1 MFPRT
6 RHTRSKSRK
15 PLRKQHGGAVQS
27 LAEFRFSDGSGRL
40 QSWIDWQTT
49 VSDTFPYFGKDGT
62 VSFEQYMASIQHQDE
77 IYKGAVSLIRKEIGI
92 DAAQS
97 EEDILAFYKT
107 NGEFETWQTIIQNY
121 LRDVIVLLTVNG
133 VTTTSIPTEP
143 LPFLLRPDVDNIC
156 IQSLANVFFLLQ
168 DDTTIQTIERFND
181 PTDTTI
187 RDSLE
192 VMLEKKYQSYS
203 MGLALS
209 VQQSELKGYFY
220 PGQDSG
226 SSKTDIT
233 FRSIFYDSSFWS
245 RVITN
250 IVAKTNA
257 MNYNAD
263 NTQEQWAFLTVD
275 LFRTYTE
282 GTNPLTDILTKVVA
296 QENRIRTT
304 NAGKRNKPTWTN
316 TLETNMNAYASRT
329 IPGTSITLGA
339 ILEKIS
345 FERLQFVLHLMYT
358 LEKTKPEWNAQKEL
372 LATLTA

>member
-40 QSWIDWQTT
+40 QSWIGWQAT

-77 IYKGAVSLIRKEIGI
+77 IYRGAVSLIRKEIGI

-143 LPFLLRPDVDNIC
+143 LPFLLRPDIDNIC

-168 DDTTIQTIERFND
+168 D
-181 PTDTTI
+181 DTTI

-345 FERLQFVLHLMYT
+345 FERLQFVLHLIYT
-358 LEKTKPEWNAQKEL
+358 LEKTKPEWNTQKEL